1 MAYLGLLRQN
11 RWTEKVLSGPKSCS
25 SIPSRQW
32 MCQNV
37 RPRSTRENPQL
48 VGNASNEK
56 VKPISLTLQNKLKG
70 FTFKIV
76 LFDNSCSTDLCHGCS
91 SLQFDCHY
99 FGALGFCVAV
109 SSLHT
114 HFTMTVETLK
124 PAKAISVSQQK

>member
-1 MAYLGLLRQN
+1 MDFLLTYRPFPLPKHFPPGNAKPKKLAYLGLLRQN

-32 MCQNV
+32 MCQNG

-76 LFDNSCSTDLCHGCS
+76 LFDNKSAQKPLSKILLIFQFSTFLVT
-91 SLQFDCHY
+91 F
-99 FGALGFCVAV
+99 F
-109 SSLHT
+109 
-114 HFTMTVETLK
+114 
-124 PAKAISVSQQK
+124 